1 MINIINSIDET
12 TLSFLIENKSIFNNF
27 ENANLIIKDI
37 CGINNF
43 FSNQLE
49 TKELLEK
56 ISNNKTDNTDSN
68 RREFGDFQTNINL
81 ANQIVNQ
88 VYKKNKNIEFIL
100 EPTCGKGNFIIA
112 SLEKFK
118 SLKKIVGIEIH
129 EPYVWETKFKI
140 FSFFLNNNIDLKPD
154 IDIFQENIFNFPL
167 TTIANCSRHLE
178 TLIIGNPP
186 WITNAELGSINS
198 LNLPKKLNFKG
209 HTGLEAITGKGN
221 FDIGEYISLSLIKA
235 FENHNGVFA
244 FLIKNSVIKNIIY
257 DQKSNQYK
265 LNSCEKLNIDS
276 KKEFGANV
284 NASLFIANFNN
295 NSVNSTC
302 KEYDFYTRNF
312 KTTFGWYKDKF
323 VNSIEDYDKVSI
335 IDGKSVFT
343 WRSGIKHDCTKIM
356 ELEEVNDLFVNA
368 LNQNIKLEKGLVYG
382 LLKSSDLK
390 GGQINTYR
398 KLTIITQNKV
408 GQETDYIKEEYPF
421 TFEYLNSNISYFQKR
436 KSSIYKGKPNFSIF
450 GVGDYSFADYKIAIS
465 GLYKSTYFTLIKP
478 SNSKPIMLDDT
489 CYFIGFKKLI
499 FAEITYYLLN
509 STLVQKFLS
518 SIIFS
523 DEKRSINKDILMRL
537 DFKSIFNN
545 SDFRDAKKNIKNL
558 TINDWDEFGKLIVYS
573 PQSKQM
579 SLF

>member
-1 MINIINSIDET
+1 MIDIINSIDET
-12 TLSFLIENKSIFNNF
+12 TLAFLMANKSILNNF
-27 ENANLIIKDI
+27 ENANHIIKGI

-43 FSNQLE
+43 FPNQLE
-49 TKELLEK
+49 TNELLEK
-56 ISNNKTDNTDSN
+56 INTNKTNNTDSN

-81 ANQIVNQ
+81 ANQIVNE
-88 VYKKNKNIEFIL
+88 VYKRNKSIEFLL

-112 SLEKFK
+112 SLRKFK

-140 FSFFLNNNIDLKPD
+140 LSFFLNNTIDLKPD
-154 IDIFQENIFNFPL
+154 IDIVQENIFKFPL
-167 TTIANCSRHLE
+167 NTIANCSRHFE

-186 WITNAELGSINS
+186 WITSAELGSMNS
-198 LNLPKKLNFKG
+198 LNVPEKINFKG
-209 HTGLEAITGKGN
+209 HKGLEAITGKGN
-221 FDIGEYISLSLIKA
+221 FDIGEYISLSLIKS
-235 FENHNGVFA
+235 FQDHNGVFA

-276 KKEFGANV
+276 KKEFGAHV
-284 NASLFIANFNN
+284 NASLFIANFNDN
-295 NSVNSTC
+295 PFDSTC

-323 VNSIEDYDKVSI
+323 VNSVEDYDDVSI

-343 WRSGIKHDCTKIM
+343 WRSGIKHDCAKIM
-356 ELEEVNDLFVNA
+356 ELEELNDLFVNA
-368 LNQNIKLEKGLVYG
+368 LNQNIKLEKDLIYG

-390 GGQINTYR
+390 GTHINTYR

-408 GQETDYIKEEYPF
+408 GQETDYIKEEYPL

-436 KSSIYKGKPNFSIF
+436 KSSIYKGKPDFSIF

-465 GLYKSTYFTLIKP
+465 GLYKSTHFTLIEP
-478 SNSKPIMLDDT
+478 SNFKPIMLDDT

-499 FAEITYYLLN
+499 FAQIAHYLLN
-509 STLVQKFLS
+509 SILVQKFLR

-537 DFKSIFNN
+537 DFKNIFNS
-545 SDFRDAKKNIKNL
+545 SDFRNAKKNIKNL
-558 TINDWDEFGKLIVYS
+558 TINDWDEFGKLLVS
-573 PQSKQM
+573 PAESKQM
-579 SLF
+579 STF